1 MLKLLKYMRSYIKEC
16 VLGPLFKLLEALIE
30 LFIPYV
36 ILSMISDGIEKG
48 STDHILSSVLI
59 LVLMGVVGLSFSL
72 TAQYFSAKAAVGF
85 TARVREALFC
95 HIQNLSYKE
104 IDKVGRSTLINRM
117 TSDMNQVQTG
127 VNLALRLFLRSPFI
141 VFGAAIMA
149 YTVDPEVASVF
160 LYAIPVLSIIVFTVM
175 LVGIPLYKKVQG
187 NLDSIT
193 SKTRENLSGVRMLRA
208 LCKEQDEI
216 DRFNR
221 VNHELSRSQRFVGKV
236 SALMNPLT
244 FVIINLAIVLLI
256 YKGGVKVELG
266 TLSQAKV
273 IVIYNYMTQILVEL
287 IKLANL
293 IISITK
299 AVACANRVSSVLEM
313 PSSISESGEISP
325 SSDSVIEFKDV
336 SFKYNNNGD
345 YALKNL
351 NFKIN
356 KGQSVGIIG
365 GTGCGKSTVI
375 NLICRFYDASCGDVY
390 VCGKNVKECSP
401 SEVLSSIALV
411 PQKAALF
418 SGTIRCNLRF
428 GNEDATDEDMN
439 KALFNAVADEFVNKF
454 PEGLDSPVEQ
464 FGRNLSGGQKRRL
477 TIARALVRNSEILIL
492 DDSSS
497 DLDYM
502 TDKKLRSRIAS
513 LPYAPTVIT
522 VSQRASSIKH
532 SDMIIVLDEGEIVGI
547 GTHESLINSCE
558 VYNEICV
565 SQEKK

>member
-1 MLKLLKYMRSYIKEC
+1 MIKLLKYMKGYIKEC
-16 VLGPLFKLLEALIE
+16 ILGPLFKLLEALIE

-36 ILSMISDGIEKG
+36 ILSIISNGIEKG
-48 STDHILSSVLI
+48 NTDHILYSVFI
-59 LVLMGVVGLSFSL
+59 LVLMGVVGLAFSL

-127 VNLALRLFLRSPFI
+127 VNLTLRLFLRSPFI

-149 YTVDPEVASVF
+149 YTVDPEIASVF
-160 LYAIPVLSIIVFTVM
+160 LYAIPVLSVIVFTVM
-175 LVGIPLYKKVQG
+175 LVGIPLYKKVQC
-187 NLDSIT
+187 NLDVIT

-208 LCKEQDEI
+208 LRKEENEI
-216 DRFNR
+216 DGFYRIND
-221 VNHELSRSQRFVGKV
+221 ELCRSQRFVGKI

-244 FVIINLAIVLLI
+244 YVIINLAIILLI
-256 YKGGVKVELG
+256 YKGGIKVELG

-299 AVACANRVSSVLEM
+299 AVACANRVSAVLEL
-313 PSSISESGEISP
+313 PSSITVSGES
-325 SSDSVIEFKDV
+325 SHASDSIVEFKDV
-336 SFKYNNNGD
+336 SFKYNNGD

-351 NFKIN
+351 NFKIM

-365 GTGCGKSTVI
+365 GTGSGKSTVV
-375 NLICRFYDASCGDVY
+375 NLICRFYDVSSGEVY
-390 VCGKNVKECSP
+390 VCGKNVKESSP
-401 SEVLSSIALV
+401 SEVLSNIALV

-418 SGTIRCNLRF
+418 SGTIRSNLSF
-428 GNEDATDEDMN
+428 GCENASEDEMN
-439 KALFNAVADEFVNKF
+439 KALYIAVADEFVNNLPK
-454 PEGLDSPVEQ
+454 GLDSPVEQ
-464 FGRNLSGGQKRRL
+464 FGRNLSGGQKQRL
-477 TIARALVRNSEILIL
+477 TIARALVRNSDILIL

-497 DLDYM
+497 ALDYM

-513 LPYAPTVIT
+513 LPHSPTVIT

-547 GTHESLINSCE
+547 GTHESLLSSCE
-558 VYNEICV
+558 VYNEICA